1 MKNNNRKIL
10 QTVFFVGVLVSFVA
24 FGLTGFMAVGGG
36 LPFLP
41 IIPWFFFA
49 FFAILMVVVGS
60 KGRSRHFEEDDYG
73 NPRSTHKV
81 NLRCPLCGALND
93 ENARYC
99 NQCGEKL

>member
-41 IIPWFFFA
+41 IISWFFFA
-49 FFAILMVVVGS
+49 FFAILMVVVGA
-60 KGRSRHFEEDDYG
+60 KAQPPF
-73 NPRSTHKV
+73 
-81 NLRCPLCGALND
+81 
-93 ENARYC
+93 
-99 NQCGEKL
+99 